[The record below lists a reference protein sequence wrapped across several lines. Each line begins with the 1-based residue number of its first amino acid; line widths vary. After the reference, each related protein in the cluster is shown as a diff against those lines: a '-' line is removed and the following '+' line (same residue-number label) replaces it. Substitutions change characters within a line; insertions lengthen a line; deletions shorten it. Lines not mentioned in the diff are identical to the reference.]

1 MSPNVDN
8 YRKDKKKLKVGNFCL
23 HSKDT
28 TEQVTGLDYK
38 NYCARDK

>member
-23 HSKDT
+23 HSKAT